1 LSNWGRKYWFEVP
14 HPWKPVVVVSMIG
27 GKMNAVARACVQ
39 DAVYLRAFIKTALA
53 QVRRK
58 ALLLLAVLTATI
70 CIGSIGWLAA

>member
-1 LSNWGRKYWFEVP
+1 
-14 HPWKPVVVVSMIG
+14 MIG